1 MGVDSAAEV
10 ELLLA
15 NPSPFKHMF
24 YVYVLKSKKDQ
35 SHYIGFVVDLRSRI
49 RKHNQGVVRSTEN
62 LRPLVLIYYE
72 AYRSKTDAL
81 IREKQLKRF
90 AKGVASLKG
99 RLKNSLMLEG

>member
-1 MGVDSAAEV
+1 MVGVDSAAEV

-35 SHYIGFVVDLRSRI
+35 SHYIGFVVDLRS
-49 RKHNQGVVRSTEN
+49 TEN
-62 LRPLVLIYYE
+62 LRPLGLIYHE
-72 AYRSKTDAL
+72 AYQSKTDAL